1 MLNNQI
7 DQLIKEAMLEKDALR
22 TNVLRA
28 IKAKF
33 LEFKTAKNAKP
44 LDEVA
49 EISIL
54 NKMIKDRNES
64 ATLYLESNRLDLAQE
79 ELEEAKIIG
88 EFVPP
93 AVTEEELKGC
103 INLIITNE
111 VEPIK
116 KNMGLIIKK
125 VKEKYPQ
132 SDGKIISKLV
142 QNVLNS

>member
-1 MLNNQI
+1 MLNSQI
-7 DQLIKEAMLEKDALR
+7 DNLIKEAMLEKDALR

-54 NKMIKDRNES
+54 NKMVKDREES
-64 ATLYLESNRLDLAQE
+64 AMLYSTNGRDDLAE
-79 ELEEAKIIG
+79 AELAEVNVLI
-88 EFVPP
+88 EFILKP
-93 AVTEEELKGC
+93 VTEEELNNA
-103 INLIITNE
+103 ITEIIANI
-111 VEPIK
+111 EPIK

-125 VKEKYPQ
+125 VKVKYPQ
-132 SDGKIISKLV
+132 ADGKVLAKLV
-142 QNVLNS
+142 QNRLVG